1 MILSS
6 DTNHNR
12 LCTAGRKGRVMRR
25 RRVLALGT
33 TALGLAGY
41 GWYTATA
48 DKGFER
54 VRSTSTSTSTP
65 TSSSSTGPEDEV
77 TTSPERTPTAVEGAS
92 IGGSL
97 NGRPHLL
104 LDNLPLVERSA
115 TNWMHAFL
123 DVRAKYESG
132 TDPRNDPDVE
142 TLRRLNRMGVNLVVS
157 LRWNFVGIFGNK
169 ERTNVPPS
177 GSSRE
182 ASLYEHATELLDAID
197 GPVEVVVL
205 GNEPIWETPDGDV
218 RGKDSRLLAFTHGLK
233 DHLVGNYT
241 TGDPRLLVGSFNRLY
256 DADVQNRYGQFYGQL
271 FDMARNDDDID
282 GIDLHVHYAGLDQA
296 ETMLATAR
304 NEVPDGMITTTEFS
318 PMWRY
323 TRNTDAPIAS
333 FEGGREFIDSY
344 GFPDDM
350 TVREYF
356 ELAKDDP
363 RPRGEMGEFMET
375 MPWYNVKFVQDMHD
389 LLTGYGAEVG
399 TFGFLQDVGIR
410 NAEWGE
416 DWRPFQIN
424 YLFQRGLIATEDGAH
439 PHYLDDFRGRT

>member
-1 MILSS
+1 
-6 DTNHNR
+6 
-12 LCTAGRKGRVMRR
+12 MRR

-33 TALGLAGY
+33 AALGLTGY
-41 GWYTATA
+41 GWYRTTA
-48 DKGFER
+48 DEGFER
-54 VRSTSTSTSTP
+54 VRSTSTTTSSADPGGEVTPGPGGTP
-65 TSSSSTGPEDEV
+65 TDVED
-77 TTSPERTPTAVEGAS
+77 AS

-104 LDNLPLVERSA
+104 LDNLSLVERSA

-157 LRWNFVGIFGNK
+157 LRWNFVGIFGNR

-182 ASLYEHATELLDAID
+182 TALYEHATELLDAID
-197 GPVEVVVL
+197 DPVEVVVL
-205 GNEPIWETPDGDV
+205 GNEPIWETPDEDV
-218 RGKDSRLLAFTHGLK
+218 RGKDSRLLGFTRGLK
-233 DHLVGNYT
+233 DHLVRNYT
-241 TGDPRLLVGSFNRLY
+241 AGDPQLLVGSFNRLY
-256 DADVQNRYGQFYGQL
+256 DEYVQDRYGEFYGQL
-271 FDMARNDDDID
+271 FDVARNDDDVD
-282 GIDLHVHYAGLDQA
+282 GIDLHVHYADLDQA

-304 NEVPDGMITTTEFS
+304 NEVPNGTITTTEFS

-323 TRNTDAPIAS
+323 TRHTDEPIAS
-333 FEGGREFIDSY
+333 VEGGREFIDRR
-344 GFPDDM
+344 GLPDDL
-350 TVREYF
+350 TVRGYF
-356 ELAKDDP
+356 EIAKDDP

-375 MPWYNVKFVQDMHD
+375 MPWYNVDFVEDMYD
-389 LLTGYGAEVG
+389 LLTSYGAEVG

-439 PHYLDDFRGRT
+439 PHYLDDFRKRA